1 MEGRKKEKRERRRKD
16 KKYEE
21 VKGRK
26 EIVIAHQG
34 DELRVNCLALLLL
47 SQTLET
53 KGRHKDKGHANKT
66 GPLSKVSDTTTLNY
80 RLVYVPHSQT
90 TTQGNCQP
98 YGTPVV
104 PSKMSLVH
112 KL

>member
-21 VKGRK
+21 EKGRK
-26 EIVIAHQG
+26 EIVTAHQG

-53 KGRHKDKGHANKT
+53 KGRHKDMQIKLVHFQK
-66 GPLSKVSDTTTLNY
+66 SQTL
-80 RLVYVPHSQT
+80 PHSIT
-90 TTQGNCQP
+90 
-98 YGTPVV
+98 
-104 PSKMSLVH
+104 H
-112 KL
+112 